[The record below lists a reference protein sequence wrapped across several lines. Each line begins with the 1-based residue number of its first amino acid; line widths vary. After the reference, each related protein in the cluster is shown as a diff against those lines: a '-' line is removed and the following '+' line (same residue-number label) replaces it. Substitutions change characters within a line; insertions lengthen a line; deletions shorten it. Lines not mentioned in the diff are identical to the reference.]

1 MGMSNEPVDTEVTQP
16 LVQPVAKPSTQSWL
30 SWIAGSAV
38 VVLLAGILTGCYV
51 ETGRYHRPH
60 RVIVVR

>member
-1 MGMSNEPVDTEVTQP
+1 MSNEEATQP
-16 LVQPVAKPSTQSWL
+16 LVVTPSKHSWIQ
-30 SWIAGSAV
+30 WIAGSAA

>member
-1 MGMSNEPVDTEVTQP
+1 MGIMSNQDVEVTQP
-16 LVQPVAKPSTQSWL
+16 IVTRPATRSWL
-30 SWIAGSAV
+30 QWIAGSAV

-60 RVIVVR
+60 RVIVIR

>member
-1 MGMSNEPVDTEVTQP
+1 MSNEEITQP
-16 LVQPVAKPSTQSWL
+16 IVVKPATHSWF